1 MFEPGA
7 VGLNGYFM
15 DMQGLKEGMYSGD
28 YAVWY
33 LPPPFKQGDEVPYL
47 REYDHPIV
55 ARRGSFS
62 K

>member
-1 MFEPGA
+1 M
-7 VGLNGYFM
+7 N
-15 DMQGLKEGMYSGD
+15 MQGLKQGLYSGD

-33 LPPPFKQGDEVPYL
+33 LPPPFEQGDEVPYL